1 MKLNLFQDEKNKEEH
16 VDVYYANMQPLVQRI
31 IELVGQKTT
40 ELISKYEDETVYV
53 PVKDIFYLDC
63 ADKKVFAYTEKE
75 VYPLAEPL
83 AYYEERLYE
92 EGFVRVGKSTMVNVF
107 RIKELKSEVNMR
119 ISATFENAEKVYIN
133 RTYKAGFLRFLKEM
147 RG

>member
-1 MKLNLFQDEKNKEEH
+1 MRLNLFQNEKNKDEH
-16 VDVYYANMQPLVQRI
+16 VDVYYANMQPLVQQI
-31 IELVGQKTT
+31 IEIVGQKTT
-40 ELISKYEDETVYV
+40 ELVSKYEDETVYV
-53 PVKDIFYLDC
+53 PIKEIFYLDC

-83 AYYEERLYE
+83 SYYEERLFG

-133 RTYKAGFLRFLKEM
+133 RTYKAAFLRYLKEM